1 MTSAYDACLHY
12 CPVKSWHALQMRQ
25 QGCVMV
31 RHSDLANVEVSGQSL
46 TRPRVLGLA
55 LEQALKAF
63 LVGASLPPACA
74 TVVFGLV

>member
-1 MTSAYDACLHY
+1 
-12 CPVKSWHALQMRQ
+12 
-25 QGCVMV
+25 MV

-46 TRPRVLGLA
+46 SRPRVLGLA

-74 TVVFGLV
+74 TVVFGLVQPESSPAVFPSFQL